1 MSYIYKIIN
10 NINKKLYIG
19 KTDKTIKSRF
29 EQHYKDSKKIK
40 NQERLLYK
48 AINQYGIENFS
59 IEQIEECPSSKSN
72 EREKFWIEYYDS
84 LKNGYNATLGGDGSA
99 NLDYDLIYNI
109 YQQKKSLTETAKII
123 GCCED
128 SVRLVLK
135 KNNISQK
142 NILLNKKIKQ
152 SKSVAMIDKT
162 TNQIIK
168 IFTGTHDA
176 AKYLGKT
183 HQHIQEVC
191 QGKRKS
197 AYGYFWKYL
206 KK

>member
-84 LKNGYNATLGGDGSA
+84 FKNGYNATLGGDGSA

-109 YQQKKSLTETAKII
+109 YRQKKII
-123 GCCED
+123 
-128 SVRLVLK
+128 
-135 KNNISQK
+135 N
-142 NILLNKKIKQ
+142 
-152 SKSVAMIDKT
+152 
-162 TNQIIK
+162 
-168 IFTGTHDA
+168 
-176 AKYLGKT
+176 
-183 HQHIQEVC
+183 
-191 QGKRKS
+191 
-197 AYGYFWKYL
+197 
-206 KK
+206 

>member
-1 MSYIYKIIN
+1 MKIAVAGTGYVGLVTGVALAHIGHDVTCVDVDEEKVKKMSQGISPIYEEGLEELMKE
-10 NINKKLYIG
+10 
-19 KTDKTIKSRF
+19 DKERLTYTTNYK
-29 EQHYKDSKKIK
+29 EAYKDKDVIFIGVGTP
-40 NQERLLYK
+40 ER
-48 AINQYGIENFS
+48 A
-59 IEQIEECPSSKSN
+59 
-72 EREKFWIEYYDS
+72 
-84 LKNGYNATLGGDGSA
+84 DGSA